1 MNKAEETLNIK
12 QNISEYYFTKT
23 GEKYISEVM
32 KQHAIE
38 FVEWAAKSFWQYNPV
53 ANAWQNSQIKYGY
66 LMQSTTEQL
75 YNEFNEQK
83 P

>member
-23 GEKYISEVM
+23 GEKYISDVM

-38 FVEWAAKSFWQYNPV
+38 FSEWITS
-53 ANAWQNSQIKYGY
+53 SGY
-66 LMQSTTEQL
+66 SINKDFGIWIRDMGFMCEDVLTTEQL